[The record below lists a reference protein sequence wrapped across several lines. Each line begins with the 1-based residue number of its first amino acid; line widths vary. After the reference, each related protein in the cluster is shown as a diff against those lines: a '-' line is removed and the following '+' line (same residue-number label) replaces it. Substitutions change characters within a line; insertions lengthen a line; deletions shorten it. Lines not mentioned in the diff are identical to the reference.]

1 MMREILR
8 SSLARVW
15 VPVLAAAAG
24 MSSLDRGTD
33 PLDLVYFVH
42 RGEQLLSGGW
52 ANTFADPAL
61 QSGPLQ
67 LLVFGAV
74 RNLTAL
80 AFVIELGAAA
90 LLLYVAGRIGAGDRI
105 RLVVGLLAI
114 GAGLTH
120 IAFVDGH
127 PAEAIVPLMWVLAGI
142 WAREGRVLRAGALIG
157 LSAGLELW
165 GMLGL
170 PVLLLAPRPRR
181 ALAGAVVEVV
191 VVLGMLAPFALAG
204 SFKMFEHEWQVASGT
219 LLSLAVEPG
228 THFGWPLRLL
238 QSALALAAG
247 TSVAFA
253 LRRSVHALWLAPPRR
268 CARPA
273 PARSAVVRLVLVG
286 GRSAR
291 ADGRRAALHGADDP
305 LLYGLFAPAGR
316 PAARGSL
323 SDVQCSVEK

>member
-1 MMREILR
+1 MRDFLR
-8 SSLARVW
+8 SSVARVW

-24 MSSLDRGTD
+24 MASLDRGTD

-204 SFKMFEHEWQVASGT
+204 SFKMFEHEWQV
-219 LLSLAVEPG
+219 
-228 THFGWPLRLL
+228 
-238 QSALALAAG
+238 
-247 TSVAFA
+247 
-253 LRRSVHALWLAPPRR
+253 
-268 CARPA
+268 
-273 PARSAVVRLVLVG
+273 
-286 GRSAR
+286 
-291 ADGRRAALHGADDP
+291 
-305 LLYGLFAPAGR
+305 
-316 PAARGSL
+316 
-323 SDVQCSVEK
+323 